1 MSNINHF
8 NIRGFDLN
16 LLIAFDALMHERNV
30 TRAAARLRIQ
40 QPAMSHS
47 LKMLRLLFADEL
59 FVRIGHTMQP
69 TERAQQLSPMIHEI
83 LQKAESTILF
93 QETFKAETS
102 VRVFRIGVSAQQEVD
117 LLPRLMAHIHRIAP
131 GIKILATQ
139 ALRREVHS
147 MLNNRE
153 IDLAIGCFDAAE
165 SWHHTQFMYDESM
178 VCCYN
183 AALTGYRA
191 PLSLPCYL
199 DAQHALITFSDNM
212 MGCVEEAFRLAE
224 TSLKVSFST
233 GNFLSLLHLAQHSP
247 VVVTLPSRIAQQYAA
262 LFQLSISAVPLA
274 LGRFRNQMMWT
285 DLVDR
290 DAANIWLRQQ
300 IMATETPC

>member
-59 FVRIGHTMQP
+59 FVRIGHAMQP
-69 TERAQQLSPMIHEI
+69 TERAQQLSPLIHEI

-93 QETFKAETS
+93 QQTFKAETS
-102 VRVFRIGVSAQQEVD
+102 DRVFRIGVSAQQEVD

-139 ALRREVHS
+139 ALRRNVHN

-153 IDLAIGCFDAAE
+153 IDLAMGCFDATE
-165 SWHHTQFMYDESM
+165 SWHRTQFMHDESM
-178 VCCYN
+178 ACCYN
-183 AALTGYRA
+183 ADLTGYHA

-199 DAQHALITFSDNM
+199 AAQHALVTFSDNM

-224 TSLKVSFST
+224 TSLNVSFST

-262 LFQLSISAVPLA
+262 LFQLSISAVPLE
-274 LGRFRNQMMWT
+274 LGLFRNQMIWT

-290 DAANIWLRQQ
+290 DAANIWLREQ
-300 IMATETPC
+300 IMATETKS